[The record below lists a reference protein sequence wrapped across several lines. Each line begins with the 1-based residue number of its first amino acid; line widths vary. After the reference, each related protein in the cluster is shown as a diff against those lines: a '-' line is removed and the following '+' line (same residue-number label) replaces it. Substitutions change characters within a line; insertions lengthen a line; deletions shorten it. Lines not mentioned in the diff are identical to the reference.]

1 MHTFKMASIAVFA
14 PLDEALTYSVPAEFE
29 GKVMEGHRVL
39 VPLGRRKC
47 VGIILGEEKHKPTHT
62 LKNIESIL
70 DEKPIFSERQ
80 LEFLK
85 WASEYYLCPLGEILK
100 TALPAP
106 LGKYSAPKKKNERK
120 KITPSL
126 KTIPS
131 VHLLPL
137 STKQL
142 QIAQSIL
149 ESRAKNPFGVH
160 LIHGITGSG
169 KTEIYFHLMEK
180 VLAEGKAIL
189 SLVPEISLT
198 PQLYQR
204 YNKRFPEV
212 TLYHSALN
220 DTERLNAWNACREG
234 KSKILLG
241 TRSALFTPFE
251 SLGLIIVDE
260 EQDNSYKQEERVRYH
275 ARDLAILRAKFE
287 NIPIIL
293 GSATPSV
300 ETYYKAKEN
309 KFNYYE
315 LTERYGAAELPQVE
329 IVDLRWDQDHKEP
342 TEAESVKEF
351 RKFSLL
357 SPRIIEE
364 IQKNLEK
371 KEQSLL
377 LLNRR
382 GFSHYILCEDCGHT
396 PLCPNCEITLTY
408 HKKKLVLSEVEGSR
422 LTCHYCDHEISPPKS
437 CPSCMGLRFK
447 EMGSGTEKIEE
458 EIETIFPHAKIA
470 RMDRDTT
477 QRKGSHDAILKKLAD
492 FEIDILVGT
501 QMIAKGHDYPNVT
514 LVGILNADSSLH
526 LPDFRASE
534 DTFQLLTQMSGRAGR
549 AEKPGRVLL
558 QTFNPEHHSIQC
570 ASLHHIEKFYQQE
583 LEFRNELQYPPFSRL
598 IVLRIQ
604 GTQVSKVRLGIEKLY
619 QKLFDLKNKGMLE
632 ADILG
637 PSPCLM
643 EKLRNYY
650 RWQILLKTNLPLQG
664 TLKKHILATQD
675 EWLARGLRLIID
687 VDPVHVI

>member
-1 MHTFKMASIAVFA
+1 MNTFNMVRIAVFA
-14 PLDEALTYSVPAEFE
+14 PLEEPLTYALPPEFQ
-29 GKVMEGHRVL
+29 GKINAGHRVL

-47 VGIILGEEKHKPTHT
+47 VGIILGEEKQKPAHT
-62 LKNIESIL
+62 LKNIEVIL

-106 LGKYSAPKKKNERK
+106 LTRSKQGKKEEGRRKKKEEKEEKKIKSISKLQLSKLQQEIAEKIIPSTSSLLPSAPSF
-120 KITPSL
+120 KI
-126 KTIPS
+126 
-131 VHLLPL
+131 HLL
-137 STKQL
+137 
-142 QIAQSIL
+142 
-149 ESRAKNPFGVH
+149 
-160 LIHGITGSG
+160 HGITGSG
-169 KTEIYFHLMEK
+169 KTEIYFDLMQK
-180 VLAEGKAIL
+180 VLAEGKSVL
-189 SLVPEISLT
+189 NLVPEISLT

-204 YNKRFPEV
+204 YRNRFGDDV

-220 DTERLNAWNACREG
+220 DTERLKAWNSCREG

-251 SLGLIIVDE
+251 NLGLIIVDE

-287 NIPIIL
+287 NIPIVL

-300 ETYYKAKEN
+300 ESYHKAKSG
-309 KFNYYE
+309 KFIYHK
-315 LTERYGAAELPQVE
+315 LTERFGAAELPEIE
-329 IVDLRWDQDHKEP
+329 IVDLRWDPDHKEA
-342 TEAESVKEF
+342 TEKEF

-357 SPRIIEE
+357 SPRILEE
-364 IQKNLEK
+364 IQKNLK
-371 KEQSLL
+371 NKEQSLI

-382 GFSHYILCEDCGHT
+382 GFSHYILCEDCGHS
-396 PLCPNCEITLTY
+396 PSCPNCEITLTY
-408 HKKKLVLSEVEGSR
+408 HKKKMR
-422 LTCHYCDHEISPPKS
+422 LICHYCDHEIAPPKTCS
-437 CPSCMGLRFK
+437 SCMGLRFK

-458 EIETIFPHAKIA
+458 EIETHFPEARIT
-470 RMDRDTT
+470 RMDRDST

-492 FEIDILVGT
+492 HEIDILVGT

-526 LPDFRASE
+526 LPDFRAAE

-549 AEKPGRVLL
+549 GGKPGRVLL
-558 QTFNPEHHSIQC
+558 QTFNPEHYSIQC
-570 ASLHHIEKFYQQE
+570 ASMHQIEKFYQQE

-604 GTQVSKVRLGIEKLY
+604 GTQVNKVKIGVEKLC
-619 QKLFDLKNKGMLE
+619 QKLFELKNKGILE
-632 ADILG
+632 AEILG

-643 EKLRNYY
+643 EKIRNYY
-650 RWQILLKTNLPLQG
+650 RWQILLKTNLNKPLQA
-664 TLKKHILATQD
+664 TLKKHILSTQND
-675 EWLARGLRLIID
+675 WLASGLRLVVD

>member
-1 MHTFKMASIAVFA
+1 MQSWKMVRVAVFA
-14 PLDEALTYSVPAEFE
+14 PLEEALTYAVPENLQD
-29 GKVMEGHRVL
+29 KIQRGHRVL

-47 VGIILGEEKHKPTHT
+47 VGIVLDEEKEAPPISLKPV
-62 LKNIESIL
+62 EAIL
-70 DEKPIFSERQ
+70 DENPIFNSQQ
-80 LEFLK
+80 LQFLK
-85 WASEYYLCPLGEILK
+85 WASEYYLCPLGEILR

-106 LGKYSAPKKKNERK
+106 LGKFSPPKNKRERK
-120 KITPSL
+120 KTLPSTETL
-126 KTIPS
+126 S
-131 VHLLPL
+131 DLRPL
-137 STKQL
+137 CLSAKQL

-149 ESRAKNPFGVH
+149 ESSTKNPFGIH

-169 KTEIYFHLMEK
+169 KTEIYFYLMEK
-180 VLAEGKAIL
+180 VLAEEKAIL
-189 SLVPEISLT
+189 CLVPEISLT

-204 YNKRFPEV
+204 YQKRFGSQV

-220 DTERLNAWNACREG
+220 DNERLNAWLACKSGE
-234 KSKILLG
+234 SKILLG
-241 TRSALFTPFE
+241 TRSALFTPFKN
-251 SLGLIIVDE
+251 LGLIIVDE
-260 EQDNSYKQEERVRYH
+260 EQDNSYKQEERVRYQ

-287 NIPIIL
+287 NIPVLL

-329 IVDLRWDQDHKEP
+329 IVDLRWDSDHKEP
-342 TEAESVKEF
+342 TEPESVKEF

-357 SPRIIEE
+357 SPRLIEE
-364 IQKNLEK
+364 VQKNLET

-382 GFSHYILCEDCGHT
+382 GFSHYILCADCGHT
-396 PLCPNCEITLTY
+396 PLCPNCEITLTF
-408 HKKKLVLSEVEGSR
+408 HKKKLR

-437 CPSCMGLRFK
+437 CPSCMGFRFK

-458 EIETIFPHAKIA
+458 EIKAIFPDAKIA

-492 FEIDILVGT
+492 QEIDILVGT

-526 LPDFRASE
+526 LPDFRAAE
-534 DTFQLLTQMSGRAGR
+534 ETFQLLTQMSGRAGR

-558 QTFNPEHHSIQC
+558 QTFNPEHYSIRC
-570 ASLHHIEKFYQQE
+570 ASLHQIEKFYQQE
-583 LEFRNELQYPPFSRL
+583 LEFRKELQYPPFSRL

-604 GTQVSKVRLGIEKLY
+604 GTQLSKVKLGIEKLHELLF
-619 QKLFDLKNKGMLE
+619 KLQSKNILK

-650 RWQILLKTNLPLQG
+650 RWQILLKTPLQ
-664 TLKKHILATQD
+664 TPIQHLLKNHILATQQ
-675 EWLARGLRLIID
+675 EWLASGLRLVVD
-687 VDPVHVI
+687 VDPVHVV